1 VYCNL
6 KYIEVKIKKPH
17 TCWGCN
23 VTCVPGF
30 KMKYS
35 VGVFDGDFS
44 TSYWCEICDSFL
56 TTGHFNDDGVAYGEF
71 KGEAEYE
78 YFKKKYLIQE
88 RKVMFEKYD
97 KWKAI
102 KDAVKII
109 EQNGRK

>member
-1 VYCNL
+1 MYCNL

-56 TTGHFNDDGVAYGEF
+56 ATGHFNDDGVAYGEF